1 MEKKCSS
8 KEHPEINAIFYCQ
21 ICKIYMC
28 NKCENIHK
36 KLCYNHS
43 PYNLKENINEIFTG
57 ICKEKNHLNDLDYFC
72 KNHNTLCCA
81 ACISKIK
88 GKGNGQHSDCD
99 ICFIENIS
107 NEKRNKLK
115 NNIKLLEDLSNSLN
129 KTIIDLKNILEK
141 NEKEKENLK
150 SNIQNIFTKLRSALN
165 EREDELLLEVDNK
178 FDNILSCK
186 DFIKEGENLPKKV
199 NKYLEKGKFI
209 DNQWK
214 DDNLKSMINDCI
226 NIEINIDYINKIN
239 RDLNDYNSK
248 KINFKFNPEEEK
260 QISEF
265 IGSIKNFGN
274 SNNIEE
280 NWIVSDILN
289 SLENKIKLKE
299 WINEIKEGIKTKLLF
314 KLSRDGET
322 IAKFHELCDNIKII

>member
-199 NKYLEKGKFI
+199 NKYLEKGKII
-209 DNQWK
+209 DNEWK

-239 RDLNDYNSK
+239 RDLNDYLDWGK
-248 KINFKFNPEEEK
+248 
-260 QISEF
+260 
-265 IGSIKNFGN
+265 
-274 SNNIEE
+274 
-280 NWIVSDILN
+280 
-289 SLENKIKLKE
+289 
-299 WINEIKEGIKTKLLF
+299 
-314 KLSRDGET
+314 
-322 IAKFHELCDNIKII
+322 

>member
-1 MEKKCSS
+1 M
-8 KEHPEINAIFYCQ
+8 
-21 ICKIYMC
+21 
-28 NKCENIHK
+28 
-36 KLCYNHS
+36 
-43 PYNLKENINEIFTG
+43 
-57 ICKEKNHLNDLDYFC
+57 
-72 KNHNTLCCA
+72 
-81 ACISKIK
+81 
-88 GKGNGQHSDCD
+88 
-99 ICFIENIS
+99 
-107 NEKRNKLK
+107 
-115 NNIKLLEDLSNSLN
+115 EDLSNSLN

-239 RDLNDYNSK
+239 RDLNYYNSK
-248 KINFKFNPEEEK
+248 KINFKFIPEEEK

-274 SNNIEE
+274 LSNIEE

-299 WINEIKEGIKTKLLF
+299 WINEIKEGIK
-314 KLSRDGET
+314 
-322 IAKFHELCDNIKII
+322 